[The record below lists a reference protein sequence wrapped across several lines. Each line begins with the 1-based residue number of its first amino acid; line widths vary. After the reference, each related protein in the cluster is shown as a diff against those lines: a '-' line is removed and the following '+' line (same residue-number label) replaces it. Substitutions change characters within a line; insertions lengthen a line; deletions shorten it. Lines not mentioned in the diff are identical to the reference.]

1 MNGYERLGNAVVMQA
16 VKNWR
21 SSTRKL
27 KRNPDNYE
35 AKRLKKECEQ
45 FFLSQ
50 CFNMYTNLDGRALLD
65 KLGKMV
71 NRPPPII
78 YIRKD
83 RRMMQIIKIL
93 IWSFWLFCCNCLV
106 AFLFI
111 VIGSL
116 IFHYHIH
123 FYAGL
128 LCGAMLSLCEFIY
141 VIVKAHVAER

>member
-35 AKRLKKECEQ
+35 AKRLKKECEK

-50 CFNMYTNLDGRALLD
+50 CFNMYTNLDGRALLEM
-65 KLGKMV
+65 L

-83 RRMMQIIKIL
+83 KRMMQIIKIL
-93 IWSFWLFCCNCLV
+93 IWLFWLFCCNCLLV
-106 AFLFI
+106 FLCV

-123 FYAGL
+123 FYVGIIG
-128 LCGAMLSLCEFIY
+128 GAVLSLCELIY
-141 VIVKAHVAER
+141 VIVKAHCAER

>member
-1 MNGYERLGNAVVMQA
+1 MDGLERLGNAVVMHA
-16 VKNWR
+16 VKDWR

-27 KRNPDNYE
+27 KRNPGNYE
-35 AKRLKKECEQ
+35 AKRLKKDCEA

-50 CFNMYTNLDGRALLD
+50 YFNMYTDLDGRALLD
-65 KLGKMV
+65 KLRKMS

-83 RRMMQIIKIL
+83 KRMMQIIKRL

-106 AFLFI
+106 AFLFV

-128 LCGAMLSLCEFIY
+128 IGSAVLSLCELIY
-141 VIVKAHVAER
+141 VIVAHCAER